1 METAMSN
8 KARSTSG
15 KFVPK
20 SETPRKIRSV
30 NLTDDAW
37 QWLAAVADKAGVSRN
52 DYLEALAESSRPF
65 MEMVQPKIVPFVETA
80 YADPIPLIEMVQA
93 DCNPLIETVQSESES
108 LNQELQDA
116 RADYV
121 ALLESSTAV
130 TNKLRQELAEV
141 RSQLETERT
150 DRLEAEA
157 QLFELQKNSAP
168 AAPLSQKL
176 TPDATTILSQE
187 KEALKQE
194 LTEVRSQLEQ
204 EHAAKE
210 ETEREL
216 SQLKQKLAAA
226 RELREAADLLNRLKA
241 KRKKSSATL
250 ADIEVILGML
260 EI

>member
-1 METAMSN
+1 MSN